1 MLKCLAKNPANRY
14 PSAED
19 LRADLRRF
27 REGSGILAEPVMV
40 PPVDPGATSVVAATS
55 AVAAATEPYYDTEDE
70 DDDNRSSRWFLA
82 GLIVLLVLLA
92 GMLYLLAQQFA
103 DDDGEPA
110 AAQVEVPNVVGQPVA
125 DAQRTLEGLGFEVEV
140 TQEANEEQEE
150 GFVFDQDPDRG
161 QRVDEGSTVRLKVS
175 AGAEAVPVPDVI
187 GSQVAQARL
196 LLTGQGF
203 TVKEVQVVDEEAPVG
218 EVVDQNPGANQEAP
232 RGSEVT
238 ISVSKGPADRPVP
251 NVVGKTITEAS
262 NLLGQAGF
270 SVNQTLGA
278 VRHRRGRAASSA
290 PSHPPTRCG
299 RRARR

>member
-1 MLKCLAKNPANRY
+1 
-14 PSAED
+14 
-19 LRADLRRF
+19 
-27 REGSGILAEPVMV
+27 
-40 PPVDPGATSVVAATS
+40 
-55 AVAAATEPYYDTEDE
+55 
-70 DDDNRSSRWFLA
+70 
-82 GLIVLLVLLA
+82 
-92 GMLYLLAQQFA
+92 
-103 DDDGEPA
+103 
-110 AAQVEVPNVVGQPVA
+110 VPNVVGQPVA

-140 TQEANEEQEE
+140 TQESNEEQEE
-150 GFVFDQDPDRG
+150 GLVFDQDPDRG

-203 TVKEVQVVDEEAPVG
+203 TVKEVQVVDEEAPIG
-218 EVVDQNPGANQEAP
+218 EVVDQNPGANQEAR

-270 SVNQTLGA
+270 SVNQSSEPSDTIEEGRVIRTEPPADTVRPKGSAVTVVVSTGPATALVPSVVCLSEANAIDTIEDLGFNA
-278 VRHRRGRAASSA
+278 SVTEQDTTDPTEVGRVISQDPTANTEAEQGSTVGIVVGRLASGD
-290 PSHPPTRCG
+290 PPDTTHC
-299 RRARR
+299 